1 MMEVGEW
8 EEDEGEG
15 RGSGGSY
22 EGNCTVKRCVAT
34 VGAPVSR
41 LFSDLPTEGDR
52 WNRESFRETK
62 TGRVDR
68 ALTSAVYRGKHGRG
82 RCVKEGEL

>member
-1 MMEVGEW
+1 M
-8 EEDEGEG
+8 EG

-22 EGNCTVKRCVAT
+22 EGNCTVKRYVAT